1 MECCELMTMLYG
13 LYESSPCLERSGTV

>member
-1 MECCELMTMLYG
+1 MTMLYG